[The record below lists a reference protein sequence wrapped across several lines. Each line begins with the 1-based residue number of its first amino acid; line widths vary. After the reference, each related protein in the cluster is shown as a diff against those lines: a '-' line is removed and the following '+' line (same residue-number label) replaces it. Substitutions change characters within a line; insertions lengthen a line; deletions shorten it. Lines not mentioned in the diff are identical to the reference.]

1 MKTKIK
7 RHSRSVISVLL
18 SVCMLISCMTVGL
31 IATDAA
37 KVTDTVGDTGWRI
50 KGDWDKNGSTW
61 VDHSIAGDGY
71 TVNLSANKVYN
82 FVLLDESSNEYSA
95 NTTISGST
103 EYNFAKQ
110 NGSVKLQTG
119 STGGNY
125 TFKYINHDTGSV
137 RVDITFPAAVPEDE
151 TNATWTIAGDNTAL
165 FTELWA
171 DNKVENDLAQVGT
184 TDMFKKQ
191 WSNVLLNKGTI
202 KYKVVKNHSWDAGS
216 YPADNKVKEV
226 PATGYYDVEATFD
239 RSNHTPD
246 MTLTGPAKYKFS
258 IADNASDDVTITAEV
273 GSTTIGEGE
282 NIAEV
287 LPGAKISVTATTA
300 SGKRCTSI
308 TVQYTDVADDNQ
320 LKTVTYPVS
329 SSTCTFDMPLGEAT
343 ITGGTAEDYKAETK
357 TVYFYNK
364 VTQYPKVGIYV
375 YYKDSSGN
383 ISEEVYKVGTLMTKY
398 DNSDIWY
405 FDNVPADAY
414 IAFNGDGYSTG
425 ELQPLNTHPT
435 QPKYIPGKNRT
446 DPRTGGTWGEYLERD
461 NIYHVSKGSTLTG
474 DSNTNIFTAIN
485 ATFYDYMVDNE
496 VTGGWLKGIS
506 ETSDYKCEGDSNDPY
521 RAYLNSALSDYADNT
536 ADTYFPANNITY
548 PLYWGNNKT
557 DNTSGLHNFV
567 LKVNNSTG
575 LGTNKANDALTGL
588 SGTTLAGGTIHH
600 YKNGVDNQDGPIMA
614 FFDEDFLSGENTKG
628 KALATILHS
637 NAFPVRQ
644 EEIKVIYFDNGTAN
658 KTIPS
663 GETIYAHI
671 WKSDNT
677 SLDVRGQ
684 KNGNIYSFEVPN
696 DYVNVIFYHSASG
709 GVSETNKYTGDLV
722 INFSKPQYNGSSWVT
737 PSFSKTKHTYY
748 EYDSTGGKDNAFIT
762 DINPSS
768 KEALLNYYPGE
779 NNAVH
784 SQSSGSP
791 KGFFPFDYNN
801 MWGGTFNPD
810 KVYVKVHSGWKGA
823 NARTAAYFFKS
834 DNSVVAK
841 WVDMTQVGETD
852 VFECLIPT
860 DESYNMVGF
869 ARINPA
875 TTPNSQYDFEADPQQ
890 VWNKID
896 RLTLPTTNKVLYT
909 IPDNTYDSTEKNENW
924 SNGGINVPY
933 TPASENSYSDS
944 GKLAHDQGFGMKLE
958 IPFTL
963 NAKGLNDDGT
973 AQTFDFSGDD
983 DLWVFIDD
991 KLVLDLGGAHGRTT
1005 GSINFNTMTATA
1017 NNSQAVASGVTRN
1030 GSFSSVIDTAAQD
1043 FNPDKIHTMTIYY
1056 MERGMFDSNLK
1067 FGFSFHAIPNQFQAE
1082 KKVRGSE
1089 VNSGF
1094 YYTNGQSSTASNM
1107 SQTYIDKGTRQIT
1120 YFEDSYQND
1129 VFTIHQSYTTTNKT
1143 TTGEI
1148 KYALGN
1154 EVYTPEISDKTI
1166 TYDLKNNN
1174 DDDRIAIFNGQ
1185 FLKND
1190 TFTVRETFD
1199 SDATRFNYV
1208 PRAIIRDESK
1218 AKNQMNFTP
1227 VDADPGQG
1235 EVSGNN
1241 ESGYQFIFHPKDNIA
1256 EGGMEDIRIRARFE
1270 NEIKTHSLTIKKTVE
1285 NPIANN
1291 NEDFTIEVMFQF
1303 ENEGYKAYPL
1313 FIENAGGQQLDGTGR
1328 FTLKAGQSVTFL
1340 GIPERADVRVREI
1353 YNSNSAYAFKEVDVN
1368 SEDGSTLETTAS
1380 VEGND
1385 EGVTFRM
1392 GSANATAEVINTS
1405 GEPVYISHSK
1415 LSTSPGGGKFY
1426 VTANVKA
1433 DGTAQAA
1440 VEKAYSTTTGVITV
1454 DKFDGGESI
1463 ITKGSNKYLEIIL
1476 ETQPNS
1482 GYSFKKFYD
1491 GITESVRELQ
1501 AIGVNPTYTATIEND
1516 QLKATVL
1523 IKIGDLFDSKG
1534 KQLFTELP
1542 FYSELEQLY
1551 SVEVTKDIDND
1562 NTLAD
1567 LENLHTNFPVRIL
1580 ISKDDGTTYTD
1591 LNSNDVT
1598 VTDKDSTTTPVTK
1611 HEYRDVSTDN
1621 WFSVY
1626 NVRQKDV
1633 LTIPNLKAD
1642 WKVKVEEVKADEII
1656 DDANNGNRAAFRSDF
1671 KDALANYTFTS
1682 AAAKIKNAESNTAT
1696 NAAGTQSVDFTVPES
1711 NDMLVTI
1718 TNSAIL
1724 YTVEVTKEFLDNFPD
1739 DGSTFELTA
1748 TYNPT
1753 GSDTSGNYHAVTNGT
1768 VTPAIPNGKIGDTDG
1783 VYTVK
1788 KNSKLTFTNIPK
1800 GTFFKVTETSFGNS
1814 PVTGSAR
1821 FELDHMQLGNERLG
1835 NGHYFVVTGD
1845 DTDKTISLS
1854 VVNKV
1859 KKSWIDITKAVT
1871 PTETPS
1877 DSTQHQVKISV
1888 DYNGDNQPL
1897 SSIDYRTTK
1906 DLSASATTVNADT
1919 AIGIQRGGSIW
1930 LYYPIGSTISV
1941 EELQGVNDYEIYS
1954 ISASNTKGDPVYTST
1969 SGGSKNNK
1977 VTFKTNDNGDA
1988 TVTITNSL
1996 IPDIKYE
2003 ITYNFPSRGY
2013 LIGSNPGAAKY
2024 GDLSYKVEGTGKP
2037 SAILENDK
2045 IMKSIV
2051 EKKVPYEKNFMQ
2063 NMTWHFDNISYS
2075 EPTVENGTTVYRC
2088 SVSATTGSLPTVRVE
2103 FYFPYDT
2110 KEYDVNNAYHDDN
2123 ENSHWNTDKVGTI
2136 YGPDDTKELTYGDY
2150 QSQEYAGLLYQSNP
2164 TVYAWRER
2172 TVKDDKGQDVTQK
2185 YQEKFSTYAAESVE
2199 GHKFLYWSICSLN
2212 RNNPGTP
2219 GNPNYTEVAR
2229 CYEATFNYTIF
2240 DNYKVYA
2247 IYSNPDASSDQSS
2260 ETPDNSTDK
2269 LTTINFLDYSR
2280 NHWNNSAHGG
2290 YPQLSEGDAV
2300 WTDFDV
2306 SFKNG
2311 KELISAGS
2319 SEVGV
2324 LVERVQDSLDA
2335 SYDLD
2340 PSAANYSTNYQHYVD
2355 KYNKNSGDNV
2365 EDQYIK
2371 AKWEEA
2377 AKTYILGTTLKQNSR
2392 TENEDRVKTVLNS
2405 SLTNKNR
2412 MEFGFA
2418 MFVNSGSQTGSQS
2431 AKIVDAKKNGLYRA
2445 YSYMRIQTGKDENNN
2460 PKYEIV
2466 LCDTPVYFSVKNE
2479 ASKITNS

>member
-37 KVTDTVGDTGWRI
+37 NVTNTVGDSGWRI
-50 KGDWDKNGSTW
+50 KGDWHKSGSTW
-61 VDHSIAGDGY
+61 VDHYIGGDGY

-82 FVLLDESSNEYSA
+82 FVLIDDSNNEYSA

-119 STGGNY
+119 STEGNY
-125 TFKYINHDTGSV
+125 TFKYISSDDGSV
-137 RVDITFPAAVPEDE
+137 RVEITFPAAPEDE
-151 TNATWTIAGDNTAL
+151 STATWTIAGDNTAL

-171 DNKVENDLAQVGT
+171 DNKTENDLAQVDNT
-184 TDMFKKQ
+184 NVFKKQ

-216 YPADNKVKEV
+216 YPADNKVKDV
-226 PATGYYDVEATFD
+226 PATGYYNVEATFD
-239 RSNHTPD
+239 RSTHTPD
-246 MTLTGPAKYKFS
+246 MTLDGPAKYPFS
-258 IADNASDDVTITAEV
+258 IASNASDDVTITAKV

-300 SGKRCTSI
+300 HDKRCTSI
-308 TVQYTDVADDNQ
+308 TVQYTDVADNNNV
-320 LKTVTYPVS
+320 KTVTYPVS
-329 SSTCTFDMPLGEAT
+329 SSTCTFDMPLGATT
-343 ITGGTAEDYKAETK
+343 ITAGTAVDYTVETR

-364 VTQYPKVGIYV
+364 ITQYPKVGIYV
-375 YYKDSSGN
+375 YYKDNGGN
-383 ISEEVYKVGTLMTKY
+383 ISEEIYKVGTLMTKF
-398 DNSDIWY
+398 DNSDVWY
-405 FDNVPADAY
+405 IENVPVDAY

-425 ELQPLNTHPT
+425 ELAPLNTHPGT
-435 QPKYIPGKNRT
+435 KYIPGQNRAT
-446 DPRTGGTWGEYLERD
+446 PGTGGYWGEYIERN
-461 NIYHVSKGSTLTG
+461 NIYEVSKGSTLTTANQ
-474 DSNTNIFTAIN
+474 NTNIFTGIT

-496 VTGGWLKGIS
+496 VTGGWLKGIA
-506 ETSDYKCEGDSNDPY
+506 EESDYKCSGTYNDPY
-521 RAYLNSALSDYADNT
+521 RNYLNSALSDYADNT
-536 ADTYFPANNITY
+536 ADTYFPANDITY
-548 PLYWGNNKT
+548 PLYWGNNKA
-557 DNTSGLHNFV
+557 DNTSDLYHFV
-567 LKVNNSTG
+567 LNVNNSTG
-575 LGTNKANDALTGL
+575 LGDNKANDALTGL
-588 SGTTLAGGTIHH
+588 SGTTLDGGTIHH
-600 YKNGVDNQDGPIMA
+600 YKNGATAQNGPAMA
-614 FFDEDFLSGENTKG
+614 FFDEDFLSGENTKN

-637 NAFPVRQ
+637 NAFPVRKETVQ
-644 EEIKVIYFDNGTAN
+644 TISLDRNSKTIEEVKMHYWKSTDDTDFGDVTGLLNGEVYTYVLPNGYDRIAFFTGDWAKKTENLTVNTAN
-658 KTIPS
+658 TSYKIVSISENTI
-663 GETIYAHI
+663 
-671 WKSDNT
+671 
-677 SLDVRGQ
+677 
-684 KNGNIYSFEVPN
+684 
-696 DYVNVIFYHSASG
+696 NV
-709 GVSETNKYTGDLV
+709 TNAARSNST
-722 INFSKPQYNGSSWVT
+722 
-737 PSFSKTKHTYY
+737 HTYY

-768 KEALLNYYPGE
+768 KEALLNYYPGAS
-779 NNAVH
+779 NAVH
-784 SQSSGSP
+784 SQSDGSP

-801 MWGGTFNPD
+801 MWGGTFHPN
-810 KVYVKVHSGWKGA
+810 KVYLDKGVWTTDNNAKFYAYWMGSGDSDKTWTEMEIDETGYYAASIPTGA
-823 NARTAAYFFKS
+823 TSFILVRGTAANWNNNYNQTE
-834 DNSVVAK
+834 DQ
-841 WVDMTQVGETD
+841 T
-852 VFECLIPT
+852 IPT
-860 DESYNMVGF
+860 D
-869 ARINPA
+869 
-875 TTPNSQYDFEADPQQ
+875 
-890 VWNKID
+890 
-896 RLTLPTTNKVLYT
+896 NKVLYKIT
-909 IPDNTYDSTEKNENW
+909 GWNDATDRKSSVSK

-933 TPASENSYSDS
+933 TPANQNNYSET

-963 NAKGLNDDGT
+963 NANGLNDDGT

-1017 NNSQAVASGVTRN
+1017 NNSQAVANGVTRN
-1030 GSFSSVIDTAAQD
+1030 GSFSSVIDTTAQN

-1094 YYTNGQSSTASNM
+1094 YYTNGQSGAASNM
-1107 SQTYIDKGTRQIT
+1107 STTYIDKGTRQIT

-1129 VFTIHQSYTTTNKT
+1129 VFTIHQRYTDTEKT
-1143 TTGEI
+1143 TTGQI

-1154 EVYTPEISDKTI
+1154 GVYEPVISNQKI
-1166 TYDLKNNN
+1166 TYDLQNNN

-1190 TFTVRETFD
+1190 TFTVWETFD
-1199 SDATRFNYV
+1199 SNATRFNYV

-1218 AKNQMNFTP
+1218 AKNQMNFEV
-1227 VDADPGQG
+1227 VDANPGQG
-1235 EVSGNN
+1235 QVSGDNTN
-1241 ESGYQFIFHPKDNIA
+1241 GYQFKFYPKDTIA
-1256 EGGMEDIRIRARFE
+1256 EGGLEDIRIRARFE

-1285 NPIANN
+1285 NPIENN
-1291 NEDFTIEVMFQF
+1291 DEDFTIEVMFQF
-1303 ENEGYKAYPL
+1303 GDEGYKAYPL
-1313 FIENAGGQQLDGTGR
+1313 YMENAGGQQLDGTGR
-1328 FTLKAGQSVTFL
+1328 FTLKALKAGQSVTFL

-1415 LSTSPGGGKFY
+1415 LPTSPGGGKFY

-1433 DGTAQAA
+1433 SNAANAA
-1440 VEKAYSTTTGVITV
+1440 VEKEYSTTTGVITV
-1454 DKFDGGESI
+1454 DKYDGGESI
-1463 ITKGSNKYLEIIL
+1463 ITKGSQKYLEIIL

-1482 GYSFKKFYD
+1482 GYSFKQFYD
-1491 GITESVRELQ
+1491 GITKSVRVLQ
-1501 AIGVNPTYTATIEND
+1501 ENGVNPTYTATIVND

-1523 IKIGDLFDSKG
+1523 IKIADLFDSKG

-1562 NTLAD
+1562 DTLAN

-1580 ISKDDGTTYTD
+1580 ISKDNGETYTD

-1633 LTIPNLKAD
+1633 LTIPNLKAG
-1642 WKVKVEEVKADEII
+1642 WKVKVEEVKADEIK
-1656 DDANNGNRAAFRSDF
+1656 DDNNNGNRTAFLSDF

-1682 AAAKIKNAESNTAT
+1682 AAAKIKNAASNTAT
-1696 NAAGTQSVDFTVPES
+1696 NADSTQSVDFTVPES
-1711 NDMLVTI
+1711 NDMVVTI

-1724 YTVEVTKEFLDNFPD
+1724 YTVEVTKEFLGDFPD

-1748 TYNPT
+1748 AYNPT
-1753 GSDTSGNYHAVTNGT
+1753 GSATGGTYYPVTNGS
-1768 VTPAIPNGKIGDTDG
+1768 VTPAIDNGKTGGTDG
-1783 VYTVK
+1783 VYTVQ

-1800 GTFFKVTETSFGNS
+1800 GTFFQVTESSFGNS

-1821 FELDHMQLGNERLG
+1821 FVLDHMQLGDRNLE
-1835 NGHYFVVTGD
+1835 NGHYFAVTGD
-1845 DTDKTISLS
+1845 DTAKKISLS

-1859 KKSWIDITKAVT
+1859 KMGWVDITKAVT
-1871 PTETPS
+1871 PPDTPS

-1888 DYNGDNQPL
+1888 DYNGDGNSL

-1906 DLSASATTVNADT
+1906 DLSEAATTVNTDT
-1919 AIGIQRGGSIW
+1919 AIGIQRGGNIW

-1954 ISASNTKGDPVYTST
+1954 ISATNTNEPTYAST
-1969 SGGSKNNK
+1969 SGGSTNNK
-1977 VTFKTNDNGDA
+1977 VTFKTADNGDA
-1988 TVTITNSL
+1988 VVTITNSL

-2024 GDLSYKVEGTGKP
+2024 GDLSYTVEGTGKP
-2037 SAILENDK
+2037 SAILDNDGQIK
-2045 IMKSIV
+2045 KSLV
-2051 EKKVPYEKNFMQ
+2051 EEKVPYEKNFMQ
-2063 NMTWHFDNISYS
+2063 KMTWQFNNITYPD
-2075 EPTVENGTTVYRC
+2075 PTVDNGTTVYHC
-2088 SVSATTGSLPTVRVE
+2088 SVDATTESLPTVRVE
-2103 FYFPYDT
+2103 FNFPYDT

-2123 ENSHWNTDKVGTI
+2123 GEWNENKVGTI
-2136 YGPDDTKELTYGDY
+2136 YGPDDSKALTYGDY
-2150 QSQEYAGLLYQSNP
+2150 QTREYDGLLYQSNP

-2212 RNNPGTP
+2212 RNNPGTTE
-2219 GNPNYTEVAR
+2219 NPNYTEVAR

-2240 DNYKVYA
+2240 DNYRVYA
-2247 IYSNPDASSDQSS
+2247 IYSDPNESNAQSS

-2269 LTTINFLDYSR
+2269 LTIINFLDYSR
-2280 NHWNNSAHGG
+2280 NHWNKSAYGHSG
-2290 YPQLSEGDAV
+2290 YPTLSEGDAV

-2311 KELISAGS
+2311 KELISTGS
-2319 SEVGV
+2319 TEVGV
-2324 LVERVQDSLDA
+2324 LVERVQDALDENH
-2335 SYDLD
+2335 DLN
-2340 PSAANYSTNYQHYVD
+2340 PSAANYSTNYQYYVD
-2355 KYNKNSGDNV
+2355 KYNQNSGD
-2365 EDQYIK
+2365 DQYIK

-2377 AKTYILGTTLKQNSR
+2377 AKTYILGTTLNENSR
-2392 TENEDRVKTVLNS
+2392 TQNEDRVKTVLNS

-2418 MFVNSGSQTGSQS
+2418 MFVNSGSQTGYQS
-2431 AKIVDAKKNGLYRA
+2431 AEIVNAKKNGLYRA
-2445 YSYMRIQTGKDENNN
+2445 YSYMRIQTGTDEDNK
-2460 PKYEIV
+2460 PVYEIV

-2479 ASKITNS
+2479 ASKISNS

>member
-37 KVTDTVGDTGWRI
+37 NVTNTVGDSGWRI
-50 KGDWDKNGSTW
+50 KGDWHKSGSTW
-61 VDHSIAGDGY
+61 VDHYIGGDGY

-82 FVLLDESSNEYSA
+82 FVLIDDSNNEYSA

-119 STGGNY
+119 STEGNY
-125 TFKYINHDTGSV
+125 TFKYISSDDGSV
-137 RVDITFPAAVPEDE
+137 RVEITFPAAPEDE
-151 TNATWTIAGDNTAL
+151 STATWTIAGDNTAL

-171 DNKVENDLAQVGT
+171 DNKTENDLAQVDNT
-184 TDMFKKQ
+184 NVFRKT
-191 WSNVLLNKGTI
+191 WSKVLLNKGTI
-202 KYKVVKNHSWDAGS
+202 KYKVVMNHSWNAGS
-216 YPADNKVKEV
+216 YPADNKVETV
-226 PATGYYDVEATFD
+226 PATGYYDVVAEFD
-239 RSNHTPD
+239 RSTHTPS
-246 MTLTGPAKYKFS
+246 MTLTGPAKYQFS
-258 IADNASDDVTITAEV
+258 IANNTSDDVTITAKV
-273 GSTTIGEGE
+273 GSTTIGEGQ
-282 NIAEV
+282 NIDEV
-287 LPGAKISVTATTA
+287 LPGAKVSVTATTA
-300 SGKRCTSI
+300 SNKRCTSI
-308 TVQYTDVADDNQ
+308 TVQYTDVADGNR

-329 SSTCTFDMPLGEAT
+329 SSTCTFDMPLGAAT
-343 ITGGTAEDYKAETK
+343 ITEGTAVDYSVEKR

-375 YYKDSSGN
+375 YYKDNGGN
-383 ISEEVYKVGTLMTKY
+383 ISQEIYKVGTLMTKF
-398 DNSDIWY
+398 DNSDVWY
-405 FDNVPADAY
+405 IENVPVDAY

-425 ELQPLNTHPT
+425 ELAPLNTHPGT
-435 QPKYIPGKNRT
+435 KYIPGQTRAT
-446 DPRTGGTWGEYLERD
+446 PGTGGYWGEYIERN
-461 NIYHVSKGSTLTG
+461 NIYEVSKGSTLTTSG
-474 DSNTNIFTAIN
+474 QNTNIFTGIT

-506 ETSDYKCEGDSNDPY
+506 ETSDYQCDGDYNDPY
-521 RAYLNSALSDYADNT
+521 RTYLNSALSDYADNT
-536 ADTYFPANNITY
+536 PDTYFPANNITY
-548 PLYWGNNKT
+548 PLYWGNNKA
-557 DNTSGLHNFV
+557 DNTSDLHNFV

-575 LGTNKANDALTGL
+575 LGDNKANDALTGL
-588 SGTTLAGGTIHH
+588 SGTTLDGGTIHH
-600 YKNGVDNQDGPIMA
+600 YKKGATAQNGPAMA

-637 NAFPVRQ
+637 NAFPVRKETVQ
-644 EEIKVIYFDNGTAN
+644 TISLDRNSQTNEEVKMHYWKSSEPQDFGDVTGSLNGEVYTYVLPNGYDQIAFFTGKWAKQTAN
-658 KTIPS
+658 LTVN
-663 GETIYAHI
+663 TA
-671 WKSDNT
+671 NT
-677 SLDVRGQ
+677 SYTIDSISDSTITV
-684 KNGNIYSFEVPN
+684 
-696 DYVNVIFYHSASG
+696 
-709 GVSETNKYTGDLV
+709 TNAARSNST
-722 INFSKPQYNGSSWVT
+722 
-737 PSFSKTKHTYY
+737 HTYY
-748 EYDSTGGKDNAFIT
+748 EYDSTDGKDNAFIT
-762 DINPSS
+762 NITPSS
-768 KEALLNYYPGE
+768 KEALLNYYPGAS
-779 NNAVH
+779 NAVH
-784 SQSSGSP
+784 SQSDGSP

-810 KVYVKVHSGWKGA
+810 KVYLNLGKW
-823 NARTAAYFFKS
+823 TADDGIKFYAYWMGDASIDQTWTEMKT
-834 DNSVVAK
+834 D
-841 WVDMTQVGETD
+841 ETGYYAAP
-852 VFECLIPT
+852 IPT
-860 DESYNMVGF
+860 GATSFILVRGKGEGWNNKYNQTDDLT
-869 ARINPA
+869 IPA
-875 TTPNSQYDFEADPQQ
+875 D
-890 VWNKID
+890 
-896 RLTLPTTNKVLYT
+896 NKVLFT
-909 IPDNTYDSTEKNENW
+909 ITSWHKNANDANSNSGVSS

-933 TPASENSYSDS
+933 TPANQNNYAET

-963 NAKGLNDDGT
+963 NENGLNDDGT

-991 KLVLDLGGAHGRTT
+991 KLVLDLGGAHGKTT

-1017 NNSQAVASGVTRN
+1017 NNSQAVADSVTRN
-1030 GSFSSVIDTAAQD
+1030 GSFKSIIDTTAQD
-1043 FNPDKIHTMTIYY
+1043 FNRDKIHTMTIYY

-1094 YYTNGQSSTASNM
+1094 YYTNGQSGAASNM
-1107 SQTYIDKGTRQIT
+1107 SNTLIDKGTRRIT

-1129 VFTIHQSYTTTNKT
+1129 VFTIHQSYTTTEKDS
-1143 TTGEI
+1143 TGDI

-1154 EVYTPEISDKTI
+1154 EVYTPVISGKTI
-1166 TYDLKNNN
+1166 TYNLQNNN

-1190 TFTVRETFD
+1190 IFTVRETFN

-1218 AKNQMNFTP
+1218 AKEQMNFTP
-1227 VDADPGQG
+1227 VDAEPGQG
-1235 EVSGNN
+1235 QVSGNN
-1241 ESGYQFIFHPKDNIA
+1241 ESGYKFKFHPIDDIA
-1256 EGGMEDIRIRARFE
+1256 EDGMEDIRIRARFE

-1285 NPIANN
+1285 NPIASND
-1291 NEDFTIEVMFQF
+1291 EDFTIEVMFQF
-1303 ENEGYKAYPL
+1303 EDEGYKAYPL
-1313 FIENAGGQQLDGTGR
+1313 FIENAGGQQLNGTGR

-1353 YNSNSAYAFKEVDVN
+1353 YNRDSAYAFKEVDVN
-1368 SEDGSTLETTAS
+1368 SEDGSTLKTTAS
-1380 VEGND
+1380 VEEDG

-1415 LSTSPGGGKFY
+1415 LPTSPGGGKFY

-1433 DGTAQAA
+1433 SNAANAA
-1440 VEKAYSTTTGVITV
+1440 VEKEYSTTTGVITV
-1454 DKFDGGESI
+1454 DKYDGGESI
-1463 ITKGSNKYLEIIL
+1463 ITKGSNKYLEIVL
-1476 ETQPNS
+1476 ETQPDD
-1482 GYSFKKFYD
+1482 GYSFVKFHE
-1491 GITESVRELQ
+1491 GITNAIRELQ
-1501 AIGVNPTYTATIEND
+1501 ASGVTPTYTATIEND
-1516 QLKATVL
+1516 KLKATVL
-1523 IKIGDLFDSKG
+1523 IEIKQLFDAKG
-1534 KQLFTELP
+1534 KQLYTELP

-1562 NTLAD
+1562 DTLAH

-1580 ISKDDGTTYTD
+1580 ISENNGATYTD

-1598 VTDKDSTTTPVTK
+1598 VTDKDSTPTPVTK

-1642 WKVKVEEVKADEII
+1642 WKVKVEEVKADEIK
-1656 DDANNGNRAAFRSDF
+1656 DDANNGNRAAFQSDF
-1671 KDALANYTFTS
+1671 KDALANYTFTN
-1682 AAAKIKNAESNTAT
+1682 AAAKIKNAASNTAT

-1711 NDMLVTI
+1711 NDMVVTI

-1753 GSDTSGNYHAVTNGT
+1753 GSDSGGTYYPVTNGS
-1768 VTPAIPNGKIGDTDG
+1768 VTPPIDNGKTGGNDG
-1783 VYTVK
+1783 VYTVQ
-1788 KNSKLTFTNIPK
+1788 KNSNLTFTNIPK

-1821 FELDHMQLGNERLG
+1821 FELDHMQLGNDRLG
-1835 NGHYFVVTGD
+1835 NGQYFVVTGD

-1888 DYNGDNQPL
+1888 DYNGKGNPL

-1906 DLSASATTVNADT
+1906 DLSATATTVNADT
-1919 AIGIQRGGSIW
+1919 AIGIQRAGNIW

-1941 EELQGVNDYEIYS
+1941 EELQGENDYEISS
-1954 ISASNTKGDPVYTST
+1954 ITATNTKETVYTST
-1969 SGGSKNNK
+1969 YGGSKNNK
-1977 VTFKTNDNGDA
+1977 VTFKTADNGDA
-1988 TVTITNSL
+1988 IVTITNSP

-2013 LIGSNPGAAKY
+2013 LIGNNPGAAKY

-2037 SAILENDK
+2037 SAILEDGK

-2063 NMTWHFDNISYS
+2063 KMTWQFDNITYY
-2075 EPTVENGTTVYRC
+2075 EPTVESGTTVYRC
-2088 SVSATTGSLPTVRVE
+2088 SVSATTGSLPTVRVQ
-2103 FYFPYDT
+2103 FYFPYET
-2110 KEYDVNNAYHDDN
+2110 KAYDVKNAYHDDN
-2123 ENSHWNTDKVGTI
+2123 ENSHWNTEKVGTI
-2136 YGPDDTKELTYGDY
+2136 YGPDDTKELTYGEY
-2150 QSQEYAGLLYQSNP
+2150 RTQEYAGLLYQSNP

-2199 GHKFLYWSICSLN
+2199 GRKFLYWSIRSLN
-2212 RNNPGTP
+2212 RNNPGTSE
-2219 GNPNYTEVAR
+2219 NPNYTEVAR

-2240 DNYKVYA
+2240 DNYRVYA
-2247 IYSNPDASSDQSS
+2247 IYSEPNESNESNAQSS

-2269 LTTINFLDYSR
+2269 LTIINFLDYSR
-2280 NHWNNSAHGG
+2280 NHWNKSAHGNSG
-2290 YPQLSEGDAV
+2290 YPTLSEGDAV

-2311 KELISAGS
+2311 KELISTGS
-2319 SEVGV
+2319 TEVGV
-2324 LVERVQDSLDA
+2324 LVERVQDTLDD
-2335 SYDLD
+2335 SHELN
-2340 PSAANYSTNYQHYVD
+2340 PAAADYSTNYQYYVD
-2355 KYNKNSGDNV
+2355 KYNQESGDDV
-2365 EDQYIK
+2365 ADQYIK
-2371 AKWEEA
+2371 AKWEAA
-2377 AKTYILGTTLKQNSR
+2377 AKTYILGTELKENSR
-2392 TENEDRVKTVLNS
+2392 TENEDHVKTVLNN

-2418 MFVNSGSQTGSQS
+2418 MFVNSGSQTGNQS
-2431 AKIVDAKKNGLYRA
+2431 AEIVNAKKNGLYRA
-2445 YSYMRIQTGKDENNN
+2445 YSYMRIQTGTDGDNK
-2460 PKYEIV
+2460 PVYEIV

-2479 ASKITNS
+2479 ASKISNS